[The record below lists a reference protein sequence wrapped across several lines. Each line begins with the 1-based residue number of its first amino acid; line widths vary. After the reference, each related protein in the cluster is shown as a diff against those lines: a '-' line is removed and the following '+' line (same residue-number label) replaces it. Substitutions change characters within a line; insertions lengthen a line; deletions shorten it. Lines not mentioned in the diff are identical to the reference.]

1 MDFEDQL
8 LQSYPDVS
16 KNNILKFGDKIT
28 PQNILLSINV
38 SINQSIDKCLK
49 YFMIGLHFHE
59 ICLDLTLA
67 GL

>member
-59 ICLDLTLA
+59 ICLDPKLA